1 MKLKGW
7 VIVLFLLV
15 ALHNSGY
22 AQDTSKV
29 EVERQLE
36 EAFEELDLEESGESG
51 EQLTQFLADLAQ
63 NPVNINSAKGD
74 DLLQIPGF
82 NLILVRA
89 VLDYRKNKPFESVEE
104 LRQVKGIGSVTY
116 QRMRPYVTVGG
127 SAERLKSLY
136 NRPEYWFSGNKYEVI
151 SRYQQ
156 ELEEQEGYKRPDSAG
171 GYTGSPVKYY
181 QRFRI
186 QSDHL
191 SLNFTQE
198 KDAGET
204 LSGLTGFDYN
214 SWHVA
219 LTNNGNL
226 KDLVVGGYSLS
237 FGQGLVIWTGGAF
250 GKGREVTGTVSKNER
265 GLRPYT
271 SAQETDFFRGV
282 GATYG
287 NKIELTAFYSNR
299 PRTASVIDSDTTRFP
314 SSSGFHRT
322 ESELERRNNIDQTVI
337 GGRIKADTPM
347 GLIGVSGYT
356 TEFSSYIGKGT
367 SLSNLYDFEGNQNS
381 VLGVDYRGLI
391 GSSLIFGEVARS
403 QNGGMAGVAG
413 VEAPLGFSTDIALL
427 YRNYQKDFQSFM
439 GTGFGESSGD
449 PKNEHGFYIGIK
461 HSLNS
466 RYLISGYFD
475 QYIFPAPRSGT
486 TRETKGFDMLGLLEA
501 DLSSKFNA
509 YILLRNEIK
518 DDEYVINNPSG
529 REERILGKQKRASI
543 RLQAEYQMNR
553 NIRLRSRGEVVRNR
567 NAGEDWESGFL
578 IFQDLRLQL
587 GPKLQ
592 IDTRVTIF
600 DTDSFD
606 TRVYQFEND
615 LLYVLSN
622 VALSGRGE
630 RAYVVAKFEATD
642 YLHVWLK
649 YSVSVYE
656 DAQRL
661 SSGLGEI
668 EGNRRSF
675 LGVQARLYL
684 R

>member
-1 MKLKGW
+1 MKLSGW
-7 VIVLFLLV
+7 SIVLFLSIS
-15 ALHNSGY
+15 AFSNSF
-22 AQDTSKV
+22 AQDTSRV

-63 NPVNINSAKGD
+63 NPVNINSASGD

-82 NLILVRA
+82 NLILARA
-89 VLDYRKNKPFESVEE
+89 VLNYRRNKPFESVEE
-104 LRQVKGIGSVTY
+104 LKEVKGIGSATY
-116 QRMRPYVTVGG
+116 QRMRPYVTIGG
-127 SAERLKSLY
+127 SAERLRSMY
-136 NRPEYWFSGNKYEVI
+136 NRPEYWLSGNRYEVI

-156 ELEEQEGYKRPDSAG
+156 ELEEQEGYKRPDSLG
-171 GYTGSPVKYY
+171 GYVGSAAKYY

-191 SLNFTQE
+191 SMNFTQE

-204 LSGLTGFDYN
+204 LKGPADFDYN

-219 LTNNGNL
+219 LTNNGKL
-226 KDLVVGGYSLS
+226 KKLVIGDYSLS
-237 FGQGLVIWTGGAF
+237 FGQGLVLWTGGAF

-265 GLRPYT
+265 GLRPYS

-287 NKIELTAFYSNR
+287 DKIELTAFYSKR
-299 PRTASVIDSDTTRFP
+299 PRTASVINGDTTRFP

-337 GGRIKADTPM
+337 GGRLKADTPI

-356 TEFSSYIGKGT
+356 TEFSTYIGKGS
-367 SLSNLYDFEGNQNS
+367 SLSDLYEFAGNQNS
-381 VLGVDYRGLI
+381 VLGLDYRGLI
-391 GSSLIFGEVARS
+391 GTSLVFGEVARS
-403 QNGGMAGVAG
+403 ENGGIAGVAG
-413 VEAPLGFSTDIALL
+413 MEAPLGFNTDIALL

-449 PKNEHGFYIGIK
+449 PQNEQGFYIGLK
-461 HSLNS
+461 HALNS
-466 RYLISGYFD
+466 KYLVSGYFD
-475 QYIFPAPRSGT
+475 QYNFNAPRSGT
-486 TRETKGFDMLGLLEA
+486 TQATQGFDMLGLLEA
-501 DLSSKFNA
+501 EFSSDFNA

-518 DDEYVINNPSG
+518 DDEYVVSNSSG
-529 REERILGKQKRASI
+529 REERILGKQKRASV
-543 RLQAEYQMNR
+543 RLQAEYQLNR
-553 NIRLRSRGEVVRNR
+553 SIRLRSRGEVVRNR
-567 NAGEDWESGFL
+567 NAGENWESGFL
-578 IFQDLRLQL
+578 IFQDLRLQI

-592 IDTRVTIF
+592 VDTRVTIF

-622 VALSGRGE
+622 VALSDRGE
-630 RAYVVAKFEATD
+630 RAYLVAKFEATD
-642 YLHVWLK
+642 YLHLWLK
-649 YSVSVYE
+649 YSVSIYE
-656 DAQRL
+656 DARSL

-668 EGNRRSF
+668 AGNRRSF
-675 LGVQARLYL
+675 IGMQARLYL